1 MTFNSKLTKLLQA
14 KRAPVLFLDFDGTVS
29 TRDAID
35 LMLER
40 FADEKWI
47 AVEER
52 WKSGS
57 IGSRECLSE
66 QVALIRASRDEI
78 DGLLDEIR
86 LDNGF
91 YELLKHARRHNI
103 KTQIISDG
111 FDYCI
116 ERLLSRIKA
125 HQRPSFF
132 SSHLEFQD
140 GKWQTDFPHS
150 SDLCEHRCATCK
162 PLLMMKL
169 NPKELPTIFVG
180 DGLSDRYAARAADLV
195 FAKNGLAKYCSAEQI
210 DFLPYGDLYDVAH
223 SLSKLMDEMTIN
235 AERGIPFSIPAFS
248 EELFN

>member
-1 MTFNSKLTKLLQA
+1 MTFNSKLSKLLLA
-14 KRAPVLFLDFDGTVS
+14 NPAPVLFLDFDGTVS

-40 FADEKWI
+40 FADPEWM

-52 WKSGS
+52 WKNGS

-66 QVALIRASRDEI
+66 QVALISASSDEI

-86 LDNGF
+86 LENGF
-91 YELLKHARRHNI
+91 CELLKIASRHNI
-103 KTQIISDG
+103 RTQIISDG

-116 ERLLSRIKA
+116 ERILSRIKA

-140 GKWQTDFPHS
+140 GKWQTDFPHF
-150 SDLCEHRCATCK
+150 SDLCEHGCATCK
-162 PLLMMKL
+162 PLLMKNL
-169 NPKELPTIFVG
+169 NPEGLVTIFVG
-180 DGLSDRYAARAADLV
+180 DGLSDRYAAKAADLV

-210 DFLPYGDLYDVAH
+210 DFLPYGDLYDVTRT
-223 SLSKLMDEMTIN
+223 LSELMDEMVLR
-235 AERGIPFSIPAFS
+235 AEREVPFSVSMFS
-248 EELFN
+248 EELFT